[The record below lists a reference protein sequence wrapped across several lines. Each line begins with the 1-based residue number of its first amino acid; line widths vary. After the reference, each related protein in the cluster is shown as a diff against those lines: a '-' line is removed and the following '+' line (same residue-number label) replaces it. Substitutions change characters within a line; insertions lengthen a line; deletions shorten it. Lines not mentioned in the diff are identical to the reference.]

1 MSLIIEYELRTPILE
16 SAGQVVRRL
25 ELEELYGTQDG
36 TSKLLF
42 WAFADDFDA
51 FEDALASDGT
61 VESHTRLES
70 FTDRSL
76 YGVTLTDEAAA
87 KLTYPLAAEYN
98 VAIIDITLTDEI
110 VVSARVPSREAL
122 LEYRKRCLEKG
133 VGFRVRRIYRE
144 NEAEAE
150 TETERYGLTEHQREA
165 LQTALDSGYFD
176 VPRKATLS
184 EIADELGISD
194 QALSARLRRGQ
205 ANLLWQTIAGET
217 S

>member
-1 MSLIIEYELRTPILE
+1 MSLIVEYELRTPILE
-16 SAGQVVRRL
+16 STAQVVRKL

-51 FEDALASDGT
+51 FEDALTSDET
-61 VESHTRLES
+61 IESYTRLES
-70 FTDRSL
+70 FGDRSL

-98 VAIIDITLTDEI
+98 VAITDITVSDKTI
-110 VVSARVPSREAL
+110 VSARVPSRETL

-133 VGFRVRRIYRE
+133 VGFQVRRIYHE
-144 NEAEAE
+144 HESEAKQ
-150 TETERYGLTEHQREA
+150 YGLSEHQREA
-165 LQTALDSGYFD
+165 LLTALERGYFD
-176 VPRKATLS
+176 VPRAATLS
-184 EIADELGISD
+184 EVADELGISD

-205 ANLLWQTIAGET
+205 ANLLWHTIADDPT
-217 S
+217 